1 MKSLKIVLSVLPFV
15 LSPFAFAADHEVQML
30 NKGPDG
36 QRMWF
41 EPAIVV
47 AEPGDT
53 ITFISVDRGHNS
65 QSIMIPD
72 GAEGWKGKFSKDL
85 QITVTA
91 EGVYAYKCTPH
102 YGMGMVGFIIV
113 GDPSVNIDAVEGIR
127 YPGRS
132 KKVAA
137 ELIGQIKDGG

>member
-1 MKSLKIVLSVLPFV
+1 MKCLKTILSILP
-15 LSPFAFAADHEVQML
+15 LILGSMAFAADHEVKML

-41 EPAIVV
+41 EPAIVI

-53 ITFISVDRGHNS
+53 ITFISFDRGHNS
-65 QSIMIPD
+65 QSIMIPE
-72 GAEGWKGKFSKDL
+72 GAEGWRGKIGQDV
-85 QITVTA
+85 QVTVTA
-91 EGVYAYKCTPH
+91 PGVYAYKCTPH
-102 YGMGMVGFIIV
+102 YGMGMVGFVVV
-113 GDPSVNIDAVEGIR
+113 GDPSLNIEAIEGVR

-137 ELIGQIKDGG
+137 ELIKRIKEGI